1 MNQSPLLGQILTFTD
16 TYLNCWTVQK
26 FIFKEKLLRSSA
38 SLLCTLVGSVLLG
51 IDIKCIKFKVS
62 LEYGMVEPY
71 GFVPKCHTWVFHFCM
86 KIWLDIMGQLI
97 WFCLLSDLLSLMSRT
112 KYHQPSYFL
121 NHLFVKSLVLD
132 YKEISYIFN
141 ICWYQT
147 NPDELSQCQY
157 TSKGP
162 RKHKH
167 THPVSAEWSDQGIWP
182 ELKKLSELFSLSDH
196 RSNFTLVNFGVVI
209 FWTHFHN
216 YNCLSI

>member
-1 MNQSPLLGQILTFTD
+1 MFSFRESSLTYSLFNQVYLSTISNTIVITFKYSSWLFSIIFLFLIAGESVPALRANLD
-16 TYLNCWTVQK
+16 FYRYLNCWTVQK

-97 WFCLLSDLLSLMSRT
+97 WFCFLSDLLSLMSRS

-121 NHLFVKSLVLD
+121 NHLF
-132 YKEISYIFN
+132 
-141 ICWYQT
+141 
-147 NPDELSQCQY
+147 
-157 TSKGP
+157 
-162 RKHKH
+162 
-167 THPVSAEWSDQGIWP
+167 A
-182 ELKKLSELFSLSDH
+182 
-196 RSNFTLVNFGVVI
+196 
-209 FWTHFHN
+209 
-216 YNCLSI
+216 